1 MPEVIP
7 RNAERAEEDEP
18 EQKTTA
24 HALMVETQ
32 LTPTSSLRG
41 RCQDRDLASRG
52 LTDEALQVRTRLI
65 LSSGVRNSVARL

>member
-1 MPEVIP
+1 MPESDP

-32 LTPTSSLRG
+32 LTPTSSSRG
-41 RCQDRDLASRG
+41 RCQGRTWPAGASRMKRSRYG
-52 LTDEALQVRTRLI
+52 RA
-65 LSSGVRNSVARL
+65 SSCRPASANSVARL

>member
-1 MPEVIP
+1 MPESDP

-41 RCQDRDLASRG
+41 RCQDRTG
-52 LTDEALQVRTRLI
+52 QP
-65 LSSGVRNSVARL
+65 GPHG